1 MLNSRFNA
9 RAVAA
14 VIMSV
19 TTLAA
24 CGGPS
29 PSPAKPATSTAAV
42 TESAP
47 AAGVY
52 GDPSQP
58 VAGRVLGTVIH
69 TKDVEEL
76 RYVALQALTDRY
88 ADSKGITVTQ
98 PEKDAYVAHMR
109 EELAKDPAVAAQLGE
124 ESAEDAAA
132 RQEIAAAFIKQWK
145 INKALHEQYGGRVMF
160 QQGGPEPLD
169 AYRAF
174 LEERQAAGDFTIDDP
189 AMVPEFWRYYRDDS
203 IHSFF
208 APGSPEEQQA
218 FSAQLWATN

>member
-1 MLNSRFNA
+1 MFNDSFCA

-14 VIMSV
+14 VVLSV
-19 TTLAA
+19 ATLAG

-29 PSPAKPATSTAAV
+29 PPPAGPTTASTAV
-42 TESAP
+42 TEPAP
-47 AAGVY
+47 TAGVY

-69 TKDVEEL
+69 TKDMEEL
-76 RYVALQALTDRY
+76 RYVVLQALTDRY

-98 PEKDAYVAHMR
+98 AEKDAYVAHVR
-109 EELAKDPAVAAQLGE
+109 EELAKDPAVTADLGE

-145 INKALHEQYGGRVMF
+145 INKALHEQYGGRVIF

-169 AYRAF
+169 AYRAL
-174 LEERQAAGDFTIDDP
+174 LEERQAAGDFAIDDP

-208 APGSPEEQQA
+208 APGSPEERQA
-218 FSAQLWATN
+218 FSVPPWAAN

>member
-1 MLNSRFNA
+1 MSNSRFNT
-9 RAVAA
+9 RAAAA
-14 VIMSV
+14 VVLSV
-19 TTLAA
+19 TTLAG
-24 CGGPS
+24 CGGQS
-29 PSPAKPATSTAAV
+29 PPPVGPTPASTAV
-42 TESAP
+42 TEPAP
-47 AAGVY
+47 TAGVY

-58 VAGRVLGTVIH
+58 AAGRVLGTVIH

-98 PEKDAYVAHMR
+98 AETDAYVAQMR
-109 EELAKDPAVAAQLGE
+109 EALAKDPAVAAE
-124 ESAEDAAA
+124 PADESSEDAAA

-145 INKALHEQYGGRVMF
+145 INKALHDQYGGRVIF

-174 LEERQAAGDFTIDDP
+174 LEERQAAGDFAIDDP
-189 AMVPEFWRYYRDDS
+189 AMVEDFWRYYRDDS

-208 APGSPEEQQA
+208 APGSPEERQA
-218 FSAQLWATN
+218 FSVPPWAK